1 MKKKILAIILT
12 IAIIIGAV
20 PIISL
25 ADGNTSYYG
34 GNSQYIYEMTA
45 DKDTGSLTETEL
57 EDLGFGNRTND
68 GMVWTDKSVTPD
80 GGGFNVTLR
89 ALSQEYVS
97 SVSSVSYKPAPA
109 ADVVF
114 VLDFTGSMKNSTI
127 NNDDGTKYGT
137 RLKALVDAT
146 NEAIDVIVHA
156 NKYNRIAV
164 YVFGGGNGKTSMT
177 VANLLPINY
186 YWNSMDGSKY
196 STSTTVAST
205 DKYLIYNS
213 DNSVSTSTNLQ
224 TRSTA
229 DATPT
234 SYTQTKQ
241 STISGTCT
249 QYGIANSIS
258 QFISAA
264 DLSNMSKDRER
275 KPFVIM
281 MTDGEANS
289 ASTNWNTDTAS
300 DLSKNTT
307 DTTCQLEAYTILTAA
322 YWKDKLQDAYDS
334 FNKSIAD
341 DTDDLSVQWFNIGLG
356 VTESATDATS
366 CLINPEL
373 LKDTKS
379 SSSGTDN
386 QKIKYYLEQYAEN
399 YNTKDYYTNDAYIYP
414 SSGDGYVQFANTY
427 EVLMKAFQTLAKII
441 KDDSNDYFRPI
452 VTEEKGTGSSESA
465 SSEKGITFTDAIGE
479 GMYVD
484 PAKITLTP
492 DGESPITGTYNA
504 ETGVCTFSGYKTTVT
519 ITEKD
524 GQQTLVWFLPTTEV
538 AMFTMID
545 RDSIA
550 ELKASAMKPADPT
563 ALTYKVYVKDGSAI
577 NDYVYTNA
585 FDSSKTPLTTVEYD
599 ITYDNPYYYD
609 VTTGALTVEGSDTA
623 VQIYKSSKPKAEYLN
638 QTITTNKTENTTSSS
653 DILSSYFYS
662 YNGDPNADSSGSG
675 LNEDEVGTGS
685 STTCKGV
692 LGNNG
697 RAIALVKLTKTVDKC
712 QIPGTSK
719 TITGDATYTTNVKN
733 LTKGEITYS
742 VNDKIYSTTSASDV
756 KTYTGTLAFD
766 ENKDHSTTS
775 SLSGS
780 NGEIIPGY
788 APKLTTLNGATVNY
802 DSDEYERKEG
812 YNYQNKYNLDV
823 LLTQNA
829 SYHITYDWGED
840 APSSATLPV
849 DSANYSSGA
858 SYTVDSTYTKGT
870 KITTDDGEYEFSGW
884 TAYDSDGNVYT
895 GNTITSDITMK
906 GTWTKTSTYSI
917 KYNFTGDVPD
927 GTTAPTDSNAYTA
940 GANYTIDSDFT
951 KDKVITVDGVNYKF
965 SGWTVTGATSGKSYN
980 TESLDGTMPSE
991 NLVATGD
998 WVRDYKIS
1006 YSFSGDA
1013 PTTAPASERHYPNE
1027 TITTPTYEDVV
1038 DVTNN
1043 CRWVFNGW
1051 NDTITSMPSDD
1062 VARVGTWEKQD
1073 AQSVTY
1079 EFTGIVPEDKTAPG
1093 SQTVIPGEKYIVD
1106 TTFKEGDTV
1115 NTYDSY
1121 GNITGTYTFEG
1132 WIDLNNGVMDTDGV
1146 TITGNW
1152 TYTTVE
1158 VTKHQVTVPDVYPD
1172 NPEKPDGETFD
1183 VTNNS
1188 YIIVDPNGGEWKYN
1202 NTTYKTSTNVPV
1214 TDDITINDP
1223 TKENHTFLG
1232 WEISENKDGIKT
1244 LTAQYDINDRTI
1256 TYKPEG
1262 ATDENPTKDDT
1273 VKKNTVI
1280 KVDPNNGTWT
1290 HDGQTHTTTTEITV
1304 EKNTTLEDPTREGF
1318 TFTGWKV
1325 ETDKD
1330 GNITYVAQWRKNEY
1344 EVTYP
1349 EYPTDTEGE
1358 GEGDKTPEEK
1368 KVDIKNGD
1376 TITVNPNGGEWTYGD
1391 TTYTEPKDITVDG
1404 DIDLGTPTKDNHT
1417 FLGWEKTTDDN
1428 GHTTF
1433 TAQYDINDRTITYKP
1448 EGATDEN
1455 PTKDDTVKKNTVIKV
1470 DPNNG
1475 TWTHDGQTHTT
1486 TTEITVEK
1494 NTTLEDPTREGFTF
1508 TGWKVETDKDG
1519 NITYVAQWRKNEYE
1533 VTYPEYPTDTE
1544 GEGEGDKTPEEKKV
1558 DIKNGDTITVN
1569 PNGGEWKYGDD
1580 TYTDT
1585 TNITVDGDIDLGTPE
1600 RDGYDFKGWK
1610 VETDDKGNT
1619 TFTAQWEKSKLTID
1633 DVIVP
1638 ATAVIVPAA
1647 VIGGVTGAIITG
1659 GVTAAI
1665 VAGSVIGAVPVA
1677 VVGAVAV
1684 KKIVDKIEAQDNNN
1698 SDNDSNNNGND
1709 AGEEIP
1715 YTGSNTTLAIVLAAI
1730 IVLAAGIIVVTVV
1743 SKKKKTK

>member
-12 IAIIIGAV
+12 IAIIIGAI

-45 DKDTGSLTETEL
+45 DEDTGSLTEAEL
-57 EDLGFGNRTND
+57 ENLGFGNRDND

-114 VLDFTGSMKNSTI
+114 VLDFTGSMTNSNI
-127 NNDDGTKYGT
+127 NNDDGTTYGT

-164 YVFGGGNGKTSMT
+164 YVFGGGNGRKSMT

-186 YWNSMDGSKY
+186 YWNSKDGSTY
-196 STSTTVAST
+196 STSTTEAST

-213 DNSVSTSTNLQ
+213 NNNSVSTSTYLQ

-234 SYTQTKQ
+234 SYTQTTQ
-241 STISGTCT
+241 STITGTCT

-264 DLSNMSKDRER
+264 DLGNMSKDRER

-281 MTDGEANS
+281 MTDGEATT
-289 ASTNWNTDTAS
+289 ASNNWNTDTAS
-300 DLSKNTT
+300 DLSSNTT
-307 DTTCQLEAYTILTAA
+307 TTTCQLEAYTILTAA

-334 FNKSIAD
+334 FNYPNGKTEN

-373 LKDTKS
+373 LKGIKS

-386 QKIKYYLEQYAEN
+386 QKIKYYLEQYAKN
-399 YNTKDYYTNDAYIYP
+399 YTTKDYYTNDAYIYP

-465 SSEKGITFTDAIGE
+465 SSEKGITFTDVIGE

-519 ITEKD
+519 ITEND

-675 LNEDEVGTGS
+675 LNDDEVGTGS

-697 RAIALVKLTKTVDKC
+697 RAIALVKITKTVDKY
-712 QIPGTSK
+712 QIPGTSR

-733 LTKGEITYS
+733 LTKGDITYS
-742 VNDKIYSTTSASDV
+742 VNDKIYTTTSASDV
-756 KTYTGTLAFD
+756 NTYTGTLASG

-780 NGEIIPGY
+780 NDDIIPGY
-788 APKLTTLNGATVNY
+788 APKITTLNGATVNY
-802 DSDEYERKEG
+802 DSGEYERKEG
-812 YNYQNKYNLDV
+812 YNYQDKYNLDV
-823 LLTQNA
+823 LLTQNP

-840 APSSATLPV
+840 APSSEKLPV
-849 DSANYSSGA
+849 DSTNYSSGA
-858 SYTVDSTYTKGT
+858 SYTVDSTYTNGT
-870 KITTDDGEYEFSGW
+870 KITTDDGVYEFSGW

-895 GNTITSDITMK
+895 GSTITSDITMK
-906 GTWTKTSTYSI
+906 GTWTKTSIYSI

-927 GTTAPTDSNAYTA
+927 NTTAPTDSNAYAA
-940 GANYTIDSDFT
+940 GANYTIDSSFT
-951 KDKVITVDGVNYKF
+951 KDKVITVNDVNYKF

-980 TESLDGTMPSE
+980 TESLDGTMPDE
-991 NLVATGD
+991 NLVATGNWVRDYKVVYKYEGDAPSEDLAPLPKTERHYAGDSVLINDYTTVTDTKNNCIWTFVEWENFVPVMPSSDLTIVGKWTKANTYSITYNFTGDVPAGTTAPKDANAYTAGDSYTIDSSFTKDKVITVNGVNYKFSGWTVTGPTSGKSYNTDSLEGTMPGENLEATGD
-998 WVRDYKIS
+998 WVRDYEIS

-1013 PTTAPASERHYPNE
+1013 PTKAPASERHYPNE
-1027 TITTPTYEDVV
+1027 SVTTPTYEDVV
-1038 DVTNN
+1038 DATNN

-1051 NDTITSMPSDD
+1051 NDTITSMPSND

-1115 NTYDSY
+1115 NTYDDY

-1132 WIDLNNGVMDTDGV
+1132 WNDPNNGVMDTDGV

-1152 TYTTVE
+1152 TYTAVE

-1172 NPEKPDGETFD
+1172 NPDKPNGETFD

-1188 YIIVDPNGGEWKYN
+1188 YIIVDPNGGEWEYN
-1202 NTTYKTSTNVPV
+1202 GTTYDKSTKVTI

-1262 ATDENPTKDDT
+1262 ATDDNPTKDDT

-1280 KVDPNNGTWT
+1280 KVDPNNGVWT
-1290 HDGQTHTTTTEITV
+1290 HGNTPYDKITSITV
-1304 EKNTTLEDPTREGF
+1304 DKNTTLEDPTREGF

-1344 EVTYP
+1344 TVTYP

-1368 KVDIKNGD
+1368 KTDIKNGS
-1376 TITVNPNGGEWTYGD
+1376 
-1391 TTYTEPKDITVDG
+1391 
-1404 DIDLGTPTKDNHT
+1404 
-1417 FLGWEKTTDDN
+1417 
-1428 GHTTF
+1428 
-1433 TAQYDINDRTITYKP
+1433 
-1448 EGATDEN
+1448 
-1455 PTKDDTVKKNTVIKV
+1455 
-1470 DPNNG
+1470 
-1475 TWTHDGQTHTT
+1475 
-1486 TTEITVEK
+1486 
-1494 NTTLEDPTREGFTF
+1494 
-1508 TGWKVETDKDG
+1508 
-1519 NITYVAQWRKNEYE
+1519 
-1533 VTYPEYPTDTE
+1533 
-1544 GEGEGDKTPEEKKV
+1544 
-1558 DIKNGDTITVN
+1558 TITVN

-1585 TNITVDGDIDLGTPE
+1585 TNIKVDGDIDLGTPE

-1684 KKIVDKIEAQDNNN
+1684 KKIVDKVEAQDNNN

>member
-1 MKKKILAIILT
+1 MKKKILAVILT
-12 IAIIIGAV
+12 IAIIIGAI

-45 DKDTGSLTETEL
+45 DEDTGSLTEAEL
-57 EDLGFGNRTND
+57 ENLGFGNRDND

-114 VLDFTGSMKNSTI
+114 VLDFTGSMTSNTI
-127 NNDDGTKYGT
+127 KNDDGTEYGT

-164 YVFGGGNGKTSMT
+164 YVFGGGNGRKSMT

-186 YWNSMDGSKY
+186 YWNSKDGSTY
-196 STSTTVAST
+196 STSTTEAST

-213 DNSVSTSTNLQ
+213 NNNSVSTSTYLQ

-229 DATPT
+229 NATPT
-234 SYTQTKQ
+234 SYTQTTQ
-241 STISGTCT
+241 STITGTCT

-264 DLSNMSKDRER
+264 DLGNMSKDRER

-281 MTDGEANS
+281 MTDGEATS
-289 ASTNWNTDTAS
+289 ASANWNTDTAS
-300 DLSKNTT
+300 DLSSNTT
-307 DTTCQLEAYTILTAA
+307 TTTCQLEAYTILTAA
-322 YWKDKLQDAYDS
+322 YWKDKLQAAYDS

-356 VTESATDATS
+356 VTESTTDATS

-373 LKDTKS
+373 LKGITS

-399 YNTKDYYTNDAYIYP
+399 YTTKDYYTNDAYIYP

-465 SSEKGITFTDAIGE
+465 SSEKGITFTDVIGE

-538 AMFTMID
+538 AMFTMIN

-550 ELKASAMKPADPT
+550 ELKASAMDPADPT

-599 ITYDNPYYYD
+599 ITYDNPYYYT
-609 VTTGALTVEGSDTA
+609 VTTGALKTEGSDTE

-638 QTITTNKTENTTSSS
+638 QTITTNKKENATSSS
-653 DILSSYFYS
+653 DVLSSYFYS

-675 LNEDEVGTGS
+675 LNDDEVGTGS

-697 RAIALVKLTKTVDKC
+697 RAIALVKLTKTVDKS
-712 QIPGTSK
+712 QINGTSR
-719 TITGDATYTTNVKN
+719 TISGDATYTTNVKN
-733 LTKGEITYS
+733 LTKGDITYS
-742 VNDKIYSTTSASDV
+742 VNDKIYTTTSASDV
-756 KTYTGTLAFD
+756 KTYTGTLASG

-775 SLSGS
+775 TLSGS
-780 NGEIIPGY
+780 NGDIIPGY

-802 DSDEYERKEG
+802 DSGEYERKEG
-812 YNYQNKYNLDV
+812 YNYQDKYNLDV
-823 LLTQNA
+823 LLTQDA

-840 APSSATLPV
+840 APSSEKLPV
-849 DSANYSSGA
+849 DSTNYSSGA
-858 SYTVDSTYTKGT
+858 SYTVDSTYTNGT
-870 KITTDDGEYEFSGW
+870 KITTDDGVYVFSGW
-884 TAYDSDGNVYT
+884 TAYDSNGNLYT
-895 GNTITSDITMK
+895 GSTITSDITMK
-906 GTWTKTSTYSI
+906 GTWTKTSIYSI

-927 GTTAPTDSNAYTA
+927 NTTAPTDSNAYTA

-951 KDKVITVDGVNYKF
+951 KDKVITVNGVNYKF

-991 NLVATGD
+991 NLVATGNWVRDYKVVYKYEGDAPSEDLAPLPKTERHYAGDSVLINDYTTVTDTKNNCIWTFVEWENFVPVMPSSDLTIVGKWTKANAYSITYNFTGDVPAGTTAPTDSKAYTAGDSYTIDSNFTKDKVVTVDGVNYKFSGWTVTGPTSGKSYNTDSLEGTMPGENLEATGD
-998 WVRDYKIS
+998 WVRDYEIS

-1013 PTTAPASERHYPNE
+1013 PTKAPASERHYPNE
-1027 TITTPTYEDVV
+1027 SVTTPTYEDVV
-1038 DVTNN
+1038 DTTNN

-1051 NDTITSMPSDD
+1051 NDTITSMPSND

-1106 TTFKEGDTV
+1106 TTFKKGDTV
-1115 NTYDSY
+1115 NTYDDY

-1132 WIDLNNGVMDTDGV
+1132 WNDPNNGVMDTDGV

-1152 TYTTVE
+1152 TYTAVE

-1172 NPEKPDGETFD
+1172 NPDKPNGETFD

-1188 YIIVDPNGGEWKYN
+1188 YIIVDPNGGEWEYN
-1202 NTTYKTSTNVPV
+1202 GTTYKTSTNVTV

-1262 ATDENPTKDDT
+1262 ATDDNPTKDDT

-1290 HDGQTHTTTTEITV
+1290 HDGQTHTTTAEITV
-1304 EKNTTLEDPTREGF
+1304 KDNTTLEDPTREGF

-1330 GNITYVAQWRKNEY
+1330 GNITYIAQWRKNEY

-1349 EYPTDTEGE
+1349 EYPTDPEGE

-1368 KVDIKNGD
+1368 KTDIKNGD
-1376 TITVNPNGGEWTYGD
+1376 TITVNPNGGEWTYKD
-1391 TTYTEPKDITVDG
+1391 VTYTESKDITVDG
-1404 DIDLGTPTKDNHT
+1404 DINLGTPT
-1417 FLGWEKTTDDN
+1417 
-1428 GHTTF
+1428 
-1433 TAQYDINDRTITYKP
+1433 
-1448 EGATDEN
+1448 
-1455 PTKDDTVKKNTVIKV
+1455 
-1470 DPNNG
+1470 
-1475 TWTHDGQTHTT
+1475 
-1486 TTEITVEK
+1486 
-1494 NTTLEDPTREGFTF
+1494 
-1508 TGWKVETDKDG
+1508 
-1519 NITYVAQWRKNEYE
+1519 
-1533 VTYPEYPTDTE
+1533 
-1544 GEGEGDKTPEEKKV
+1544 
-1558 DIKNGDTITVN
+1558 
-1569 PNGGEWKYGDD
+1569 
-1580 TYTDT
+1580 
-1585 TNITVDGDIDLGTPE
+1585 

-1684 KKIVDKIEAQDNNN
+1684 KKIIDKVEAQDNNN